1 MKQQKDEILRHVQ
14 DQKRQG
20 KPIQET
26 LAALEIKRS
35 TYYRWRKPVTTV
47 SSAVRVSMLTPEE
60 RKKIEDVKEQHPA
73 VRHRQIQGLIQGM
86 GLYVSPS
93 SVYQHLKS
101 LGKVEPYERR
111 VSPWDV
117 PRYEPRQK
125 NMLWGTDWS
134 RLKIGWLRWYL
145 LAVIDYFSRV
155 IVAFDIVPSVNAGHI
170 KRVYQMGLKA
180 EGIVLNGSLPELRVD
195 RGSPNTAYV
204 TREFFEA
211 MGAELSYSRVNR
223 PTDNARTERFFG
235 TVKQEEIYVVGNY
248 PDELTARG
256 ELGQYIHHY
265 HHVRPHQG
273 LWNFTPAYV
282 HRINNKSQILQE
294 LKRLKEDS
302 REKRKAYWQELQH
315 NKNALLNSSILSHS

>member
-1 MKQQKDEILRHVQ
+1 
-14 DQKRQG
+14 
-20 KPIQET
+20 
-26 LAALEIKRS
+26 
-35 TYYRWRKPVTTV
+35 
-47 SSAVRVSMLTPEE
+47 MLTPEE
-60 RKKIEDVKEQHPA
+60 RKKIEDMKENHPD

-111 VSPWDV
+111 PSPWDV

-155 IVAFDIVPSVNAGHI
+155 IVSFDIVPSVNAGHI
-170 KRVYQMGLKA
+170 KRVYQGGLKA
-180 EGIVLNGSLPELRVD
+180 EEISLKGPLPELRVD

-204 TREFFEA
+204 TREFFEM
-211 MGAELSYSRVNR
+211 MGAELSFSRVNR

-235 TVKQEEIYVVGNY
+235 TVKQEEIYVTGNY

-256 ELGQYIHHY
+256 EIGRYIHHY

-282 HRINNKSQILQE
+282 HQVNNKSHILDE
-294 LKRLKEDS
+294 LNRLKQES
-302 REKRKAYWQELQH
+302 REKRRAYWQDFQR
-315 NKNALLNSSILSHS
+315 NKNSLPNSLILSHS